1 MKNIKEHI
9 KQNSFKPV
17 YLLYGSEGYLKNL
30 YKNKLKEAILSESDE
45 MNYSYF
51 QGKGIDVN
59 QIISIGQTLPFF
71 SERRLIIVEESGLF
85 KAQSDLADFIKN
97 IPNTTH
103 IVFCETEIDKRNR
116 LYKAMRDMGTVSE
129 MNGLDERNLKL
140 WILSLLEKEQKKI
153 TENTLNHFL
162 DKTGS
167 DMDNLSQE
175 IEKLLCYTMGRNV
188 ITIEDINAIC
198 VTQITNKIFQM
209 IDAIG
214 SKRQYQALELYYD
227 LLALREKPMSILF
240 LIMRHFN
247 ILYQVKELDRLRMNT
262 SVISKKVGVPPFA
275 VNKYLSQSKN
285 FTTDVLKEA
294 LHTGIDIEEK
304 IKTGNLVDTM
314 GVELLIIQYSI

>member
-30 YKNKLKEAILSESDE
+30 YKNKLKEVLLSGSDE

-51 QGKGIDVN
+51 QGKGTDVN
-59 QIISIGQTLPFF
+59 QIIEIGQTLPFF
-71 SERRLIIVEESGLF
+71 SDRRLIIVEDSGLF
-85 KAQSDLADFIKN
+85 KAQSDLADFIKV
-97 IPNTTH
+97 IPDTTH
-103 IVFCETEIDKRNR
+103 IVFCETELDKRNR
-116 LYKAMRDMGTVSE
+116 LYKAVRDVGAISE

-140 WILSLLEKEQKKI
+140 WILSLLDKDKKKI
-153 TENTLNHFL
+153 TENTLMHFL
-162 DKTGS
+162 NKTGS

-175 IEKLLCYTMGRNV
+175 VEKLLCYTMGREV
-188 ITIEDINAIC
+188 ITIEDIDAIC
-198 VTQITNKIFQM
+198 VTQIANKIFQM

-214 SKRQYQALELYYD
+214 GKKQHQALELYYD
-227 LLALREKPMSILF
+227 LLALREKPLSILF

-247 ILYQVKELDRLRMNT
+247 ILYQVKELNRLRMDGST
-262 SVISKKVGVPPFA
+262 ISKKVGVPPFA
-275 VNKYLSQSKN
+275 VNKYLAQSKN
-285 FTTDVLKEA
+285 FTTDILKEA

-314 GVELLIIQYSI
+314 GVELLIVQYSI